1 MSESIVAF
9 HDIPQLSIFTNSFY
23 NVCVTYLYMSW
34 HHARNSLKVVLKLS
48 VPMSFLDGL
57 GDVVLAIHNHMAAC
71 QDIRTFKQSTS
82 LLLIMFFSNVLIT
95 ELMTTNLQTP
105 KLVPREALLI
115 SAALGV

>member
-57 GDVVLAIHNHMAAC
+57 GDVVLAIHNHMAAG
-71 QDIRTFKQSTS
+71 QDIRTFTCHVQ
-82 LLLIMFFSNVLIT
+82 
-95 ELMTTNLQTP
+95 
-105 KLVPREALLI
+105 KLWHENKVNKPI
-115 SAALGV
+115 C